1 MNDDATGRDASEGPM
16 HEEHGV
22 AGAGVPMTTGRPE
35 GFVVVGVSGSSGSPV
50 ALRWALDAARLRGL
64 RLVAVRAYKVPSTAA
79 GSVRPTPSRVADAP
93 AVLEGAA
100 RDELEAHVRSALGA
114 DATEV
119 ELRAVRGGRRRV
131 LLAAS
136 AGAAMLVVD
145 APRARELSG
154 DPAFARSLIYRAPC
168 PVVVMPPHVA
178 RTDPAAWVEGARTA
192 R

>member
-1 MNDDATGRDASEGPM
+1 MNDDAMSPGTRHGSARHEHEAGTGGPVTVGDA
-16 HEEHGV
+16 
-22 AGAGVPMTTGRPE
+22 E
-35 GFVVVGVSGSSGSPV
+35 GFVVVGVSGSSGSPM

-64 RLVAVRAYKVPSTAA
+64 RLVAVRAYKVPSTSA
-79 GSVRPTPSRVADAP
+79 GSVRPTPSRVADAQE
-93 AVLEGAA
+93 VMESAA
-100 RDELEAHVRSALGA
+100 HDELEAHVRSALGA
-114 DATEV
+114 DADEV
-119 ELRAVRGGRRRV
+119 ELRVVRGGRRRV

-168 PVVVMPPHVA
+168 PVVVMPPRVA
-178 RTDPAAWVEGARTA
+178 TTDPAAWVEGTRTA